1 MCLEKEI
8 KTLIIEALELED
20 ITIEDIKDEE
30 PLFISGLGLDSID
43 ALELGMAL
51 KKKYHIDLSENKE
64 ENKPIGNIEVK
75 GYKVEGI
82 IKISKINI
90 EYPILEKTTDEA
102 MQYSVTHFWG
112 DSVNAIGNYT
122 IAGHN
127 NIDGTMFGNT
137 DRLEEGDIIELTGL
151 DGKKVQYKI
160 FKQYIIDPEDV
171 SCVKS
176 VKAGTR
182 EVTLITCQNG
192 HKNRLVTKAREIEQ
206 E

>member
-1 MCLEKEI
+1 M
-8 KTLIIEALELED
+8 
-20 ITIEDIKDEE
+20 
-30 PLFISGLGLDSID
+30 
-43 ALELGMAL
+43 
-51 KKKYHIDLSENKE
+51 
-64 ENKPIGNIEVK
+64 K

-176 VKAGTR
+176 VRAGTR